1 MQRECNW
8 CAVDRTLAVRTPE
21 SIAFSYDLAGLGS
34 RFLAVLLDLLVQ
46 LVITGLIV
54 WALIAISSHAPP
66 AAKMSSAEEKLAQ
79 SIAIAIII
87 FMVFTIFFGYF
98 IFFEAAW
105 NGQTPGKRLL
115 GIRVVRD
122 GGYPVDFMSSLIRNL
137 VRTLEFGIGFY
148 LLSAI
153 ASLASPEN
161 KRLGDY
167 AAGTIVVRD
176 SGIVA
181 PTFPTA
187 STRSSI
193 TVSDEE
199 RALVARFIERR
210 AALLPAR
217 RAELAKQIASIFRP
231 RVNADLAALD
241 DDLLIE
247 YVDAHI

>member
-1 MQRECNW
+1 M
-8 CAVDRTLAVRTPE
+8 DRTLAVRTPE

-34 RFLAVLLDLLVQ
+34 RFLAMLLDLLAQVT
-46 LVITGLIV
+46 ITGLVI
-54 WALIAISSHAPP
+54 WALVAISGHSPPP
-66 AAKMSSAEEKLAQ
+66 AKLTSAEEKLTQ

-98 IFFEAAW
+98 IIFEAAW
-105 NGQTPGKRLL
+105 NGQTPGKRLI

-122 GGYPVDFMSSLIRNL
+122 GGYPIDFMSSLIRNL

-153 ASLASPEN
+153 TSLASQEN

-181 PTFPTA
+181 PTFPTQNSA
-187 STRSSI
+187 PSI
-193 TVSDEE
+193 PASDEE

-210 AALLPAR
+210 SALLPAR
-217 RAELAKQIASIFRP
+217 RAELAQQIAAMFRP
-231 RVNADLAALD
+231 RLSADLAGLD
-241 DDLLIE
+241 DEKLIE
-247 YVDAHI
+247 QVDAALS